1 VTFLREDR
9 NEPIESIGGV
19 NKGKKKESR
28 YRKRRGVDFK
38 LRSVKLR
45 LEEGFPVSLFPK
57 EGGAS
62 KEVGASKDAVRRW
75 VKAHQERAGVG
86 LRNQMALAGSR
97 RKLPGP
103 AHERIVKI
111 KKRVPFFGSRFK
123 EI

>member
-1 VTFLREDR
+1 VIFLREDR
-9 NEPIESIGGV
+9 NEPMESIGGV
-19 NKGKKKESR
+19 NKGKRKESR

-45 LEEGFPVSLFPK
+45 LEEGLPVSLFP
-57 EGGAS
+57 

-75 VKAHQERAGVG
+75 VKAYQERGEVG
-86 LRNQMALAGSR
+86 LRNQMVLAGSR

-103 AHERIVKI
+103 AREKIVKI